1 MKTIGR
7 EKIKKAVLSSLAVC
21 VCLGI
26 LGVAAVFCLNA
37 YVKSSTAESIIS
49 NEAASLVEDADCILV
64 LGCLVRG
71 DGSPSHMLSDRID
84 MGISL
89 YKAGA
94 APKIL
99 MSGDHGRENYDEV
112 GTMKDIA
119 VLSGISSSDVFEDH
133 AGFSTYES
141 LYRAKEIFGVKKVII
156 VTQEYHL
163 YRALYIAQSLGI
175 EALGVPAD
183 LRAYSGQTYREVR
196 EILARVKDFGT
207 SVFKPEPTYLGEF
220 IPISGSGDIT
230 EG

>member
-1 MKTIGR
+1 MKMIKN
-7 EKIKKAVLSSLAVC
+7 EKLKKAVLSALAVC
-21 VCLGI
+21 ICLGI
-26 LGVAAVFCLNA
+26 LGAAAVFALNA
-37 YVKSSTAESIIS
+37 YVKSSTAERIIS
-49 NEAASLVEDADCILV
+49 SDTASDIEDADCILV

-84 MGISL
+84 TGISL

-141 LYRAKEIFGVKKVII
+141 LYRAKEIFGVKKAII

-163 YRALYIAQSLGI
+163 YRAIYIAESLGI
-175 EALGVPAD
+175 EAFGVPAD
-183 LRAYSGQTYREVR
+183 LRTYSGQTTREVR
-196 EILARVKDFGT
+196 EILARIKDFGM
-207 SVFKPEPTYLGEF
+207 SVIKPEPTYLGEF
-220 IPISGSGDIT
+220 IPISGNGDLT